1 MTRINTVQVIRPEGG
16 TISYQY
22 PPVKSFPEPA
32 FTWKKDGSVMSESQR
47 ISFSKAGNLYIA
59 NVDIADVAN
68 YVSTVSNSIAAASV
82 DRAQLS
88 VTVTGK

>member
-16 TISYQY
+16 TISYPY

-68 YVSTVSNSIAAASV
+68 YVSTVSNSIAAVSV